1 MKKNITL
8 ILSGVVIAALFV
20 LLQLVFIVRQ
30 GEVAVVTMLGRPV
43 REVTDAGLYGR
54 WPWPVQRVYAFD
66 NRTRTLE
73 GSFEETMTADGKNV
87 LVSLYAGWRIADPV
101 KFLERVGTAER
112 AEANLDG
119 LIRTYKNSSVGQ
131 LKFGQLVNTDAAQL
145 KFDDLEKQLLAAIQG
160 PAKERYGIEVGFVG
174 VRRVGLPESVT
185 QSVFERMKAE
195 RQELAD
201 RYKAEGQGEAIKIR
215 AQADSERDQLL
226 SKASAD
232 AMRLR
237 AEGDAS
243 AAQYY
248 QVFSKNEDLA
258 KFLMKLQTM
267 QETLKEKS
275 TVVLSTD
282 TEPFDLLKGTAEKPT
297 TKSEEKK

>member
-8 ILSGVVIAALFV
+8 ILSGVIIAALFV

-30 GEVAVVTMLGRPV
+30 GEVAVVTMLGKPV
-43 REVTDAGLYGR
+43 RAVTEAGLYGR
-54 WPWPVQRVYAFD
+54 WPWPIQRVYSFD
-66 NRTRTLE
+66 NRTHTLE

-87 LVSLYAGWRIADPV
+87 LVSVYAGWRIADPI
-101 KFLERVGTAER
+101 KFLERVGGTER
-112 AEANLDG
+112 AESNLDG
-119 LIRTYKNSSVGQ
+119 LIRTYKNASLGQ
-131 LKFGQLVNTDAAQL
+131 LKFGQLVNTDGALL
-145 KFDDLEKQLLAAIQG
+145 KYDDMEKQLLAAVQG
-160 PAKERYGIEVGFVG
+160 PANDRYGIEVAFVG

-226 SKASAD
+226 AKAQAD
-232 AMRLR
+232 ALRLR

-248 QVFSKNEDLA
+248 QTYSKNEDLA

-267 QETLKEKS
+267 QDTLKEKS
-275 TVVLSTD
+275 TVILSTD
-282 TEPFDLLKGTAEKPT
+282 SEPFDLLKGAGSGVGERK
-297 TKSEEKK
+297 